1 MTRGLPSRGLTTI
14 DLTTRCLTS
23 RGLTTRGVKSRC
35 LTTRGLT
42 TIDLTSRD
50 LSSRGLT
57 SKGVISRG
65 LTTRGRTSRGITTN
79 DLTSRLIT
87 TRGLTSRGLTTRCLV
102 WLIYSI
108 ASWILVNIPYWLEFW
123 PHCTHIQQRWSIKVE
138 NYRGITL
145 LSALGKLFTSILKNR
160 LYAYMIENWGIRRLQ
175 KNAYF
180 PPVCGEK
187 CCVKTQNGCVAAY
200 WRDSRSC
207 F

>member
-14 DLTTRCLTS
+14 DLTT
-23 RGLTTRGVKSRC
+23 RC

-57 SKGVISRG
+57 TGALPAGGLRSKGVISRG

-79 DLTSRLIT
+79 DLTSRSLATRDLTSRLIT

-180 PPVCGEK
+180 PPVCVEK
-187 CCVKTQNGCVAAY
+187 CCVKTQKTAV
-200 WRDSRSC
+200 
-207 F
+207 